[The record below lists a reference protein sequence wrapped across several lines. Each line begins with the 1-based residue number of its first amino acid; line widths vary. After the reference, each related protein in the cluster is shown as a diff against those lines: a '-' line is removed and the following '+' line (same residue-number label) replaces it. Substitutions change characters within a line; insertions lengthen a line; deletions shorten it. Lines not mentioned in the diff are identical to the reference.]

1 MMSHRGNDRGVSTI
15 IATILMVAITVVL
28 AGVLYVMIIGLG
40 GGGGDDL
47 TPLGSGTEGEAVS
60 NTSAELTFGAM
71 GSEVGHID
79 IKIFLAPEGHL
90 TEITLDVPGEAEE
103 TDCVI
108 AGHGLTIIT
117 ATFSDYDWEKKLI
130 NGGDKITIHGLAPGE
145 YYVVEVLHVPTSSI
159 IYMTGVDNGFQI
171 PP

>member
-1 MMSHRGNDRGVSTI
+1 MSHRGNDRGVSTI

-40 GGGGDDL
+40 NSGGDDL
-47 TPLGSGTEGEAVS
+47 TPLGSWKEVEAVS

-71 GSEVGHID
+71 GSEVEHSD
-79 IKIFLAPEGHL
+79 IKIFLDHDGNL
-90 TEITLDVPGEAEE
+90 TEITLNVPVDAEE

-108 AGHGLTIIT
+108 SGHGLTTIT
-117 ATFSDYDWEKKLI
+117 ATFTDYDWEKSLI
-130 NGGDKITIHGLAPGE
+130 NGGDKVTIHGLAPGE

>member
-1 MMSHRGNDRGVSTI
+1 MMSHRGKDKGVSTI

-40 GGGGDDL
+40 GGSGDDL
-47 TPLGSGTEGEAVS
+47 TPLGSWQEVDVTS
-60 NTSAELTFGAM
+60 NTSAKLVFG
-71 GSEVGHID
+71 SLSKTVEHID
-79 IKIFLAPEGHL
+79 IKVFLDHEGNL
-90 TEITLDVPGEAEE
+90 TEITLNVPVDAEE

-108 AGHGLTIIT
+108 AGHGLTTIT
-117 ATFSDYDWEKKLI
+117 ATFTDYDWEKNLM
-130 NGGDKITIHGLAPGE
+130 NGGDYITLHGLTPGE

-159 IYMTGVDNGFQI
+159 IYMTGVDNGFQV